1 MTKLRT
7 RTVRHIARNITGTG
21 KQRQATK
28 RPENQINTHQR
39 AAAQITYAEKTR
51 TETRNTDNTRTEKKR
66 TETKRDERKQISKGK
81 YTKYKD
87 SETEHKNRQAT

>member
-7 RTVRHIARNITGTG
+7 RTVRHIARNITGNG

-51 TETRNTDNTRTEKKR
+51 TETRNTDNTRTEKNERKR
-66 TETKRDERKQISKGK
+66 NETKGKQISKGK

-87 SETEHKNRQAT
+87 SKTEHKNRQAT